1 MKKIVILLICSLLAA
16 SLYAA
21 NNSVFEGST
30 PDSASNTPTQTIELK
45 IGDDLYRYSV
55 GFSTDGSKPSQD
67 ITENTKL
74 ELSSEDKTI
83 AVNTSDLYV
92 WWDIMTADAFDVT
105 LKLDGALTQQ
115 DVVPAESAATINFSV
130 NGATQTGEVKP
141 DAHIT
146 NPIDIASNGTKELAF
161 LDVTTSADNT
171 AHTYQGKQKLTIT
184 TVAGELANKPEGKYT
199 ANLTLEVTDNQ

>member
-1 MKKIVILLICSLLAA
+1 MKKVAILLICSLLTA

-30 PDSASNTPTQTIELK
+30 PDSAGDIPTQTIELT
-45 IGDDLYRYSV
+45 IDGNLYRYSV
-55 GFSTDGSKPSQD
+55 GFSIDGSKASED
-67 ITENTKL
+67 ISENTKL
-74 ELSSEDKTI
+74 ELSSDDKTI

-115 DVVPAESAATINFSV
+115 DVTPENSAAKIQFSV
-130 NGATQTGEVKP
+130 NGAIQEGEVKP
-141 DAHIT
+141 SGHDT
-146 NPIDIASNGTKELAF
+146 NSIDITSDGTTGQAF
-161 LDVTTSADNT
+161 LDVTASVDNV

-184 TVAGELANKPEGKYT
+184 TGAGELANKPEGTYT
-199 ANLTLEVTDNQ
+199 ANLTLEVTNNQ

>member
-1 MKKIVILLICSLLAA
+1 MKKIVILLICSLLTA
-16 SLYAA
+16 SLYAE
-21 NNSVFEGST
+21 NNSIFEGST
-30 PDSASNTPTQTIELK
+30 PDSSSDTPTQTIELT
-45 IGDDLYRYSV
+45 IDGNLYRYSV
-55 GFSTDGSKPSQD
+55 GFSTDGLKPSQD

-74 ELSSEDKTI
+74 ELSSDDKTI

-105 LKLDGALTQQ
+105 LKIEDALTQ
-115 DVVPAESAATINFSV
+115 DVTSPTVAAKIQFSV
-130 NGATQTGEVKP
+130 DGVIQTGEVKP
-141 DAHIT
+141 DAHTT

-184 TVAGELANKPEGKYT
+184 TVAGELANKPEGTYT
-199 ANLTLEVTDNQ
+199 ANLKLEVTNNQ

>member
-1 MKKIVILLICSLLAA
+1 MKKIVILLICSLLTA
-16 SLYAA
+16 SLYAE
-21 NNSVFEGST
+21 NNSIFEGST
-30 PDSASNTPTQTIELK
+30 PDSSSDTPTQTIELT
-45 IGDDLYRYSV
+45 INENLYRYSV
-55 GFSTDGSKPSQD
+55 GFSSDGSKPSQD

-74 ELSSEDKTI
+74 ELSSDDKTI

-115 DVVPAESAATINFSV
+115 DVPAESAATINFAV
-130 NGATQTGEVKP
+130 NGGIQAGEVKP
-141 DAHIT
+141 DAHTT

-184 TVAGELANKPEGKYT
+184 TVAGELANKPEGTYT
-199 ANLTLEVTDNQ
+199 ANLKLEVTNNQ

>member
-1 MKKIVILLICSLLAA
+1 MKKIVILLICSLFAT

-21 NNSVFEGST
+21 NNSVFEDST
-30 PDSASNTPTQTIELK
+30 PDSASDTPTQTIELK
-45 IGDDLYRYSV
+45 IWDELYRYSV

-105 LKLDGALTQQ
+105 LKIEDALTQY
-115 DVVPAESAATINFSV
+115 VTSPTVAAQIQFSV
-130 NGATQTGEVKP
+130 DGVIQTGEVKP
-141 DAHIT
+141 AEHTTD
-146 NPIDIASNGTKELAF
+146 PIEIISNGTTSHAF
-161 LDVTTSADNT
+161 LEVTASADNT

-184 TVAGELANKPEGKYT
+184 TVAGELANKPEGTYT
-199 ANLTLEVTDNQ
+199 ANLKLEVTNNQ